1 MSLRVLLATLIA
13 AACLTGSAVA
23 VAQTAD
29 DEAAERARIAKAIA
43 DAFGEECSIGCTAGI
58 RAQERIADG
67 RAG

>member
-1 MSLRVLLATLIA
+1 MSLRALLASVLAIG
-13 AACLTGSAVA
+13 CLAGSAVA

-29 DEAAERARIAKAIA
+29 DEAAERARIAEAIA

>member
-1 MSLRVLLATLIA
+1 MSLRAAIATLIA
-13 AACLTGSAVA
+13 AACLAGSAVA
-23 VAQTAD
+23 VAGTAN

-58 RAQERIADG
+58 RAQERVADG